1 MVRVSDGVTDQRPLR
16 VTGSPIAGEVGQIQG
31 LGGEWAAGAVLWVRK
46 LVPAHGFLHEAR
58 DATATIDSLPFIT
71 HDLTR
76 VCLPHVK
83 DP

>member
-1 MVRVSDGVTDQRPLR
+1 M
-16 VTGSPIAGEVGQIQG
+16 QG
-31 LGGEWAAGAVLWVRK
+31 RLARYKGWGGEWAAGAVLWVRK